1 MLSKSGA
8 SSTKFLKQKTNHQS
22 RKYSRESSMPIIL
35 GSYVSTES
43 NKLNDEKEYGDIKP
57 PTMTNSLTRTLKQ

>member
-8 SSTKFLKQKTNHQS
+8 STSKLPKQKTNHQS
-22 RKYSRESSMPIIL
+22 RKYSRESSLPIIL

-43 NKLNDEKEYGDIKP
+43 NKINDEKENGDIKRLVKA
-57 PTMTNSLTRTLKQ
+57 TNS

>member
-8 SSTKFLKQKTNHQS
+8 SSSKLPKQKTNNQS
-22 RKYSRESSMPIIL
+22 RKYSRESSLPIIL

-43 NKLNDEKEYGDIKP
+43 NKLNDEYGDVKP
-57 PTMTNSLTRTLKQ
+57 STMTNSLTRTLKQ